1 MPAPDAGG
9 EIREDGRG
17 EGGRRGGDAL
27 HRHLFVSLMGGRG
40 YGERLRDKAELR
52 FSFYYISQFF
62 LVG

>member
-17 EGGRRGGDAL
+17 EGGRQGGDALHRHLFVSLIGGGDAL

-40 YGERLRDKAELR
+40 YGERLRDKA
-52 FSFYYISQFF
+52 
-62 LVG
+62 